1 MVVEVLPGIFRI
13 EVPLPRNPLRSVNSY
28 VILGDERNLIID
40 TGMNREECREVLDKG
55 LAEIGLDLSRTDIF
69 LTHYHADH
77 MGLAPHV
84 ATPTSKIFMS
94 REDSAV
100 ISEKEYWR
108 DMLKY
113 ALLNGFPPVDPQ
125 EALRKHPGYRYGP
138 LEKMDLTHLKDGDHL
153 EVGEYDLT
161 CVITPGHTVGHSC
174 LYEPNRRILF
184 SGDHILGDIT
194 PNISLWS
201 EKGDPLGDYLQSLDR
216 VAGMEINLTLPG
228 HRTRI
233 RNAGKR
239 IQELKEHHKERAHE
253 IEVILEGGE
262 MNAFAVAS
270 GMTWDMT
277 YDSFDDFPIMQKWF
291 ALGEAIAHLRYL
303 ETGKRISSRSASG
316 QIVYHL

>member
-13 EVPLPRNPLRSVNSY
+13 EVPLPKNPLRSVNSY
-28 VILGDERNLIID
+28 VILGDDRNLIID

-84 ATPTSKIFMS
+84 ATPNSKVFMS

-125 EALRKHPGYRYGP
+125 EAIRKHPGYRYGP
-138 LEKMDLTHLKDGDHL
+138 LERMNITHLKDGGRL
-153 EVGEYDLT
+153 KVGRYNLKV
-161 CVITPGHTVGHSC
+161 VITPGHTVGHSC
-174 LYEPNRRILF
+174 LYEPGEKLLF

-201 EKGDPLGDYLQSLDR
+201 EKGDPLGDYLESLDR
-216 VAGMEINLTLPG
+216 VAEMEIGLTLPG

-239 IQELKEHHKERAHE
+239 IAELKEHHKERARE
-253 IEVILEGGE
+253 IEVLLEEGE
-262 MNAFAVAS
+262 MNGFTVAS
-270 GMTWDMT
+270 RMTWDMT

-303 ETGKRISSRSASG
+303 EVGKRVFSKTVSG
-316 QIVYHL
+316 QILYHL

>member
-1 MVVEVLPGIFRI
+1 MVVEVLPGIFQI
-13 EVPLPRNPLRSVNSY
+13 EVPLPKNPLRSVNSY

-84 ATPTSKIFMS
+84 STPTSKIFMS

-100 ISEKEYWR
+100 ISEKEYWM
-108 DMLKY
+108 DMLDY

-125 EALRKHPGYRYGP
+125 EAIRKHPGYRYGP
-138 LEKMDLTHLKDGDHL
+138 LGKMDITHLKDGDRL
-153 EVGEYDLT
+153 EVGGYNLT

-174 LYEPNRRILF
+174 LYEPDEKLLF

-201 EKGDPLGDYLQSLDR
+201 EKGDPLRDYMTSLDR
-216 VAGMEINLTLPG
+216 VAGMDIDLTLPG
-228 HRTRI
+228 HRTMI
-233 RNAGKR
+233 HNAGKR
-239 IQELKEHHKERAHE
+239 IAELKKHHNERAQ
-253 IEVILEGGE
+253 EVVIILDEGE
-262 MNAFAVAS
+262 RNAFTIAS
-270 GMTWDMT
+270 RMTWDMT
-277 YDSFDDFPIMQKWF
+277 YRSFDDFPIMQKWF

-303 ETGKRISSRSASG
+303 EMGKRVFSKLVSG
-316 QIVYHL
+316 QIIYYL